1 MKEMHNYL
9 QDKLEAERMFSSH
22 IRQLQLLYDKKS
34 DEEKKRIEN
43 LVEFAKS
50 NGAICSV
57 LDFVTSD

>member
-1 MKEMHNYL
+1 MHNYL

-22 IRQLQLLYDKKS
+22 IRQLQLLYDEKS

-57 LDFVTSD
+57 LDFVTSA